1 MITNMNTLDI
11 NTIAKLVTEA
21 QNRTVLTQDTF
32 IKPPVLYRS
41 EPLTTSEID
50 TLRLYRK
57 DT

>member
-1 MITNMNTLDI
+1 MNTLDI

-32 IKPPVLYRS
+32 IKPPVLYGS